1 VSLRSWA
8 ERTRAAV
15 ERVAAVVV
23 VTAGALAAASFLSAL
38 VISLAVFFELEQRPV
53 HWVLAIVALASL
65 LSVPG
70 WVLLTFRSVVSS
82 AREIPAA
89 VGAWSR
95 RARHH
100 HQQITTADG
109 GVSTGV
115 AAARAAWAGGRE
127 VGLVK
132 AGLAATRLSFLLVA
146 LICAVLVPV
155 EVALALVVVLA
166 TAAL

>member
-1 VSLRSWA
+1 VSLRSLA
-8 ERTRAAV
+8 ARTRAAV
-15 ERVAAVVV
+15 ERVAVVVV

-38 VISLAVFFELEQRPV
+38 VISFAVLVELEQRPL
-53 HWVLAIVALASL
+53 HWLLALVALASL
-65 LSVPG
+65 LSIPG

-82 AREIPAA
+82 AREIPGA

-109 GVSTGV
+109 GLSTGM
-115 AAARAAWAGGRE
+115 AAAQAAWAGGRE

-132 AGLAATRLSFLLVA
+132 AGLAVTRLSFLVVA
-146 LICAVLVPV
+146 LVCAVLVPV

-166 TAAL
+166 TVAL